1 MSDNFRPRLHKE
13 ENVMR
18 SSVTS
23 NVLFAGLVTG
33 LASVYGCS
41 SGGGGNGNPF
51 GASAGSSGSAGAQGS
66 SAGAQASAGAQGSAG
81 DSASAGAQG
90 SSAGAQ
96 GSTGGSGV
104 STAGAT
110 GTDGGAGAGGG
121 TTGTAGASTGG
132 AGTSGPFGDI
142 TKVMPSMGCG
152 MTPPAVANGS
162 KQTIQTMGTKPANCA
177 DSNCAPWS
185 YARDYYVTL
194 PANYDKTKA
203 YPLVFQGPGC
213 GGNGAGVYL
222 LSPSNGMVAGD
233 GNVNQTVI
241 RVGLTPPPNAIGHAT
256 NPNQGCF
263 DDKEGDSS
271 VDWVFYENLYDH
283 LNSTLC
289 FDRNRVFSS
298 GDSSG
303 AWFSNEVGCKYAG
316 DATRPIRGI
325 MPNTGGLPMQA
336 MYEPTCTN
344 KPLAGMWVGETNDPQ
359 NAFVNNEFAISR
371 ALVVNGCTMGT
382 TFDAVFPN
390 AVNYPIGNMRPDNVC
405 KLIQGCPTIYP
416 LVVCLITGNG
426 HNSHPD
432 TTNPGFSKFITQFI
446 TPGPFL
452 TQ

>member
-1 MSDNFRPRLHKE
+1 MKLSA
-13 ENVMR
+13 
-18 SSVTS
+18 TS
-23 NVLFAGLVTG
+23 NVMLTG
-33 LASVYGCS
+33 LFVCLSVGLAAYGCASKDNGNQFS
-41 SGGGGNGNPF
+41 SGAAGTT
-51 GASAGSSGSAGAQGS
+51 GAAGQTGAAGTSTPGDAGSGAAGTGA
-66 SAGAQASAGAQGSAG
+66 AGE
-81 DSASAGAQG
+81 
-90 SSAGAQ
+90 
-96 GSTGGSGV
+96 GV
-104 STAGAT
+104 
-110 GTDGGAGAGGG
+110 AGGG
-121 TTGTAGASTGG
+121 VAGTGAGTAGAGPTDAGAAGAGATDSGAAGSGTSTSTGVN
-132 AGTSGPFGDI
+132 GTAI
-142 TKVMPSMGCG
+142 TAVVPTMGCG
-152 MTPPAVANGS
+152 MDPGQTAGQTV
-162 KQTIQTMGTKPANCA
+162 KYTIQTMGTKPSDCA
-177 DSNCAPWS
+177 DSKCGAWS
-185 YARDYYVTL
+185 YPRDYYVTL
-194 PANYDKTKA
+194 PVGYVKTKA
-203 YPLVFQGPGC
+203 YPLVLEGPGC
-213 GGNGAGVYL
+213 GGNGSGVYP
-222 LSPSNGMVAGD
+222 LSPSNGNVAGD
-233 GNVNQTVI
+233 NNVGQTVI

-271 VDWVFYENLYDH
+271 VDWVFYENLYDD
-283 LNSTLC
+283 LSKTLC
-289 FDRNRVFSS
+289 FDRNRVFSA

-325 MPNTGGLPMQA
+325 MPNTGGLPNQP

-344 KPLAGMWVGETNDPQ
+344 KPMAGMWVGETNDPQ

-390 AVNYPIGNMRPDNVC
+390 AVNYPIGNGRPDNVC

-416 LVVCLITGNG
+416 LVVCLINGNG